1 VREADGLAMSS
12 RNRRLDA
19 SERDRALALSRAL
32 GAAERA
38 IHRGERD
45 ASAIE
50 RAARGA
56 MRDVEPE
63 YLALVDPESFSAVQ
77 QVNGRVLVAVAARIG
92 ATRLIDN
99 TIIHTA
105 ATPDGAPTP

>member
-1 VREADGLAMSS
+1 
-12 RNRRLDA
+12 
-19 SERDRALALSRAL
+19 
-32 GAAERA
+32 
-38 IHRGERD
+38 
-45 ASAIE
+45 
-50 RAARGA
+50 

-63 YLALVDPESFSAVQ
+63 YLALVDPDSFSAVQ